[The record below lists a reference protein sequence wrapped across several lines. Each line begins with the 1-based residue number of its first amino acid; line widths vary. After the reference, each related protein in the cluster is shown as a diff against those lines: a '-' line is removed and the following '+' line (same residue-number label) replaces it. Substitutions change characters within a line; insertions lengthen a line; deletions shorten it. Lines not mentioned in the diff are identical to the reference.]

1 MKEVLRRYGPGLT
14 AAIVALCAFWVVMLI
29 VLPQLLM
36 IDFSLRPSLPPAR
49 SLRTRRPR
57 KGR

>member
-14 AAIVALCAFWVVMLI
+14 TAIVALCAFWVVMLI

-36 IDFSLRPSLPPAR
+36 IDFSLRPSLPR
-49 SLRTRRPR
+49 SPSRSAIR
-57 KGR
+57 